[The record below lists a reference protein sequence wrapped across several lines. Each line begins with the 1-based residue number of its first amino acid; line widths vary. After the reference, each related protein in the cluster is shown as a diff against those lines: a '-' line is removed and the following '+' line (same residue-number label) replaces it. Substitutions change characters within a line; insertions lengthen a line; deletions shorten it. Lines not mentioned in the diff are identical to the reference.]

1 MASTIKT
8 NNITGF
14 SGGAGAAPITLSG
27 DTATL
32 SGTGVSFPSGHVIE
46 TKQYVY
52 RGTTSLNYNS
62 GYYQPPNFE
71 VQTNALVANAKF
83 LINYQVSIG
92 TSTAN
97 DFNLVAGI
105 FIDDATNPIQ
115 NADNAGHYSDE
126 GGGKTSQ
133 SKGSMHNTGYWNISS
148 SSQYLMFPNFG
159 QYMYASSLSVD
170 DSITFKI
177 KVKQGDASNQTIY
190 VNYTGNDTND
200 TWITRSASQITVQ
213 QIVP

>member
-1 MASTIKT
+1 MANLVMDGVTLASKSGSDITIQNT
-8 NNITGF
+8 NVN
-14 SGGAGAAPITLSG
+14 
-27 DTATL
+27 
-32 SGTGVSFPSGHVIE
+32 FPAGHVIE

-83 LINYQVSIG
+83 LINYHVSIG
-92 TSTAN
+92 TSSAN

-105 FIDDATNPIQ
+105 FIDNATNPIQ

-133 SKGSMHNTGYWNISS
+133 SKGSMHNTGYWNVGS
-148 SSQYLMFPNFG
+148 SSQYMMFPNFG

-177 KVKQGDASNQTIY
+177 KVKQGDASNETIY
-190 VNYTGNDTND
+190 VNYTGSDSND